1 MGQAHQGNQTLG
13 EERLAGAGKAAPPAA
28 LKASGPGTQYQPQL
42 VIKAQ
47 GLLWELEEPIGLG
60 PAHGS

>member
-1 MGQAHQGNQTLG
+1 MR
-13 EERLAGAGKAAPPAA
+13 E
-28 LKASGPGTQYQPQL
+28 YQPQL
-42 VIKAQ
+42 VTKAQ